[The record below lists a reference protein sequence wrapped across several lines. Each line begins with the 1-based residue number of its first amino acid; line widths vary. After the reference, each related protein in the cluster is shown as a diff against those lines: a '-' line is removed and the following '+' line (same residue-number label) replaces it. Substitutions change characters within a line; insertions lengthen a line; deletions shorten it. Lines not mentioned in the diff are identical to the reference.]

1 MDGTDEW
8 ALIDANYTEEERYKR
23 QRIVERK
30 NTFCNLINDY
40 NKLLEIAA
48 KIINAMGIKNE
59 EADEVLPNDI
69 KSLGVEGSN
78 DTIVISWK
86 ETYDRGYECQSTIGL
101 VNEVPAEWFA
111 LDESDLR
118 STVHNYMEK
127 QKILIS
133 GLERDLAKAEAE
145 AKDADARIKELK
157 NKILKARDNYGL
169 WS

>member
-8 ALIDANYTEEERYKR
+8 ALVNDNNDSCAARNAL
-23 QRIVERK
+23 VNRK
-30 NTFCNLINDY
+30 NAYCNTIRDY
-40 NKLLEIAA
+40 NKLSEIAA

-59 EADEVLPNDI
+59 EADEVLPYDI
-69 KSLGVEGSN
+69 KSLDVEGSN

-111 LDESDLR
+111 LDESNLR
-118 STVHNYMEK
+118 SVVHNYVEK
-127 QKILIS
+127 QKVLIS

-145 AKDADARIKELK
+145 AKDADTRIKELK